1 MRSLTWITL
10 VDADL
15 VGPQQRFHIFTFPR
29 SIAICLS
36 YGMGKVGESIG
47 GFPFTSIVQVF
58 LGSPA
63 Q

>member
-1 MRSLTWITL
+1 L

-36 YGMGKVGESIG
+36 YGMGKVGKVGESIG

-58 LGSPA
+58 LGSLA